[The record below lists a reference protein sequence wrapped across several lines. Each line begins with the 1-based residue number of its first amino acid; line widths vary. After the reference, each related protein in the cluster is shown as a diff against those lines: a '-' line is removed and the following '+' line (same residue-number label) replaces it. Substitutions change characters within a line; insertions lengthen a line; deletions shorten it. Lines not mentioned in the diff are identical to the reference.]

1 MAGIGFELKKI
12 FQKDGILSTIVG
24 GAYATLVT
32 IGPTLMV
39 IIALNLMYI
48 LVPYADVEYRDK
60 ELLSATILYVFIF
73 SLLMTAP
80 INIIL
85 SRYSADMVFEER
97 YDMIGYIIEY
107 GGLMVALG
115 VMILGVP
122 FGIHM
127 YKDGGFTLT
136 YIVMSYIFFAGLCF
150 TFYLMTYVTLLK
162 EYRQISIIFV
172 TGLAIGI
179 IASIL
184 VNQYWGISPT
194 KAILFGLMVGF
205 NLTAAFLFVI
215 IRKTFPE
222 RKGNH
227 KELWAYVRKNYK
239 LILANFLYV
248 LGLYVH
254 NFVFWAKANYRI
266 VVKNVFVC
274 APIYDEATYLAM
286 LSCISFLVI
295 YVVNVETKFHSAYQN
310 YCQAVIGAGGE
321 DIDKCKN
328 NMIRVLREELMHII
342 QIQFVVIIIV
352 FLVAMIVIPR
362 MGMDG
367 GVLSIYPVLSAGYF
381 FIYLV
386 QGMMIFL
393 FYLDDEIG
401 ALITGLLFAAGI
413 LAGSLV
419 SVRWSASFCGMGV
432 VIGGAIGFTFVYFRL
447 RYILKHLDEHIFCRG
462 NIVPKMVTRKA
473 HPNEEIYTRG
483 KEGIG

>member
-12 FQKDGILSTIVG
+12 FQREGILSTIMG

-39 IIALNLMYI
+39 IVALNLMYI

-85 SRYSADMVFEER
+85 TRYSADMVFEER
-97 YDMIGYIIEY
+97 YDMLSYIIEY
-107 GGLMVALG
+107 GGFAVAIG
-115 VMILGVP
+115 VVALGVP
-122 FGIHM
+122 FGIRM
-127 YKDGGFTLT
+127 YTVGGFTLT

-172 TGLAIGI
+172 TGLSIGI
-179 IASIL
+179 ISAIL
-184 VNQYWGISPT
+184 VNLYWGISPT
-194 KAILFGLMVGF
+194 KSILFGLMLGF
-205 NLTAAFLFVI
+205 NLTASFLFVI
-215 IRKTFPE
+215 IRKTFPKQ
-222 RKGNH
+222 KGNH
-227 KELWAYVRKNYK
+227 RELWQYTRKNYK

-248 LGLYVH
+248 LGLYIH
-254 NFVFWAKANYRI
+254 NFVFWAKSDYRI
-266 VVKNVFVC
+266 VVQKVFVC

-295 YVVNVETKFHSAYQN
+295 FVVNVETKFHSAYQN
-310 YCQAVIGAGGE
+310 YCQSVIGAGGE
-321 DIDKCKN
+321 DIDKCKM

-367 GVLSIYPVLSAGYF
+367 GVLSIFPVLSAGYF

-393 FYLDDEIG
+393 FYLDDETG
-401 ALITGLLFAAGI
+401 ALITGAVFALGI
-413 LAGSLV
+413 LIGSLI
-419 SVRWSASFCGMGV
+419 SVNWSASYCGMGV
-432 VIGGAIGFTFVYFRL
+432 VIGGALGFTFVYFRL
-447 RYILKHLDEHIFCRG
+447 RYILIHLDEHIFCRG
-462 NIVPKMVTRKA
+462 SIIPRVITSRE
-473 HPNEEIYTRG
+473 HPNEEIYTRE
-483 KEGIG
+483 KEEA